1 MLEMQASQALKA
13 AGENEEVSKAP
24 FVPEST
30 KRSPKKYYTRAER
43 SEQRRKLKKA
53 ELDQKAMKGSKQKQA
68 KPVDVPLNEV
78 AEITT
83 STEPQIAGESS
94 TEIEA
99 SLGKTQGIL
108 AAEGKEANDNDSKGN
123 APTGL
128 GETAQ
133 KLDDIMDILES
144 SKKKKK
150 LKPPMKAAR
159 KAKKPLKNRKKP
171 EAPVKVIRKAK
182 EGSTDTKKE
191 TTGVAT
197 LNKSH
202 KSEESSDEDSC
213 KVAAMIESY
222 SSQLLAHLKA
232 NPEEASASLYQL
244 KVSLHISSDFI
255 ED

>member
-1 MLEMQASQALKA
+1 MLEMLASQTLKA
-13 AGENEEVSKAP
+13 AEENEDLSKAR

-30 KRSPKKYYTRAER
+30 KRSPKKSYTRAER

-53 ELDQKAMKGSKQKQA
+53 EFDQRTMKGSKQKQA
-68 KPVDVPLNEV
+68 KPVDVLLNEV

-83 STEPQIAGESS
+83 STEPQTAEEPS
-94 TEIEA
+94 TDIEA
-99 SLGKTQGIL
+99 SVGKTQGTL
-108 AAEGKEANDNDSKGN
+108 TADGKKGNDNNSKGN
-123 APTGL
+123 VPTEQ

-133 KLDDIMDILES
+133 KLDDIMEILES

-171 EAPVKVIRKAK
+171 EAPVKVFRKAK

-191 TTGVAT
+191 AAGVAT
-197 LNKSH
+197 LNKNH
-202 KSEESSDEDSC
+202 KSEENLDEDSR

-232 NPEEASASLYQL
+232 NPEEASGSLYQL
-244 KVSLHISSDFI
+244 EVSLHISSDFI